1 MGGCAERV
9 AAAARAHAGRL
20 RAQPARV
27 QSRVRR
33 DPRADRAI
41 AAQADRAASRTHES
55 RRRNRQRCGR
65 RTALGHPQAG
75 HEWRSRAHGRAVSAG
90 GRRTRESGSGPLGGI
105 RMSVRPILLYGGRVI
120 DPTQRLDD
128 QVDVLLVDGKVAQI
142 GLSLSVPDETLTYE
156 VGGLIVCPGLIDV
169 HVHLREP
176 GGEHKETIATGTRAA
191 VAGGY
196 TAVCAMPN
204 TDPPIDD
211 PASVGYV
218 RAAGLRSGAA
228 RVYPIG
234 CVSIGQKGERLTEI
248 GEMVEAGAVGITD
261 DGHPV
266 GDAGLMR
273 LALEYTQTFDIPV
286 ANHCEEKSLSR
297 GGSMN
302 EGLVSTRLG
311 ITGIPNA
318 AEDVMIG
325 RDLILAE
332 LTGGRLHIQH
342 VSTRHG
348 VDLIRLAKSRGVRV
362 TAEATPHHCTLTD
375 QAVEGYRTEAKV
387 NPPLRSEDDRIAV
400 LEGVRDGTLD
410 IIATD
415 HAPHHYDEKEQA
427 FEDAPFGLVGLETA
441 LGLCITHLIEPGVLT
456 WPELIDRMS
465 CTPARAFNLPGGT
478 LEVGAMADITVID
491 PTEEWSVD
499 PTAFQSKS
507 RNTPFTGW
515 KLRGR
520 NRMTIVGGVVV
531 FQR

>member
-1 MGGCAERV
+1 
-9 AAAARAHAGRL
+9 
-20 RAQPARV
+20 
-27 QSRVRR
+27 
-33 DPRADRAI
+33 
-41 AAQADRAASRTHES
+41 
-55 RRRNRQRCGR
+55 
-65 RTALGHPQAG
+65 
-75 HEWRSRAHGRAVSAG
+75 
-90 GRRTRESGSGPLGGI
+90 
-105 RMSVRPILLYGGRVI
+105 MSVRPVLLHGGRVI

-128 QVDVLLVDGKVAQI
+128 QLDVLLVDGKVAQI
-142 GLSLSVPDETLTYE
+142 GLSLNVPDETLSYE

-234 CVSIGQKGERLTEI
+234 CVSVGQKGERLTEI

-273 LALEYTQTFDIPV
+273 LALEYTQAFDIPV

-302 EGLVSTRLG
+302 EGLVATRLG

-318 AEDVMIG
+318 AEDVMIA
-325 RDLILAE
+325 RDLLLAE

-342 VSTRHG
+342 VSTRYG
-348 VDLIRLAKSRGVRV
+348 VELIRQAKLRGVRV
-362 TAEATPHHCTLTD
+362 TAEATPHHFTLTD
-375 QAVEGYRTEAKV
+375 QAVEGYRTEMKV
-387 NPPLRSEDDRIAV
+387 NPPLRAEADRLAV
-400 LEGVRDGTLD
+400 MEGVRDGTLD
-410 IIATD
+410 VIATD

-441 LGLCITHLIEPGVLT
+441 IGLVITQLVEPGIIAFSDV
-456 WPELIDRMS
+456 IDRMS
-465 CTPARAFNLPGGT
+465 CAPARAFSLPGGT
-478 LEVGAMADITVID
+478 LQPGTVADVTVID
-491 PTEEWSVD
+491 PAVEWVVD
-499 PTAFQSKS
+499 PTLFKSKI
-507 RNTPFTGW
+507 RNTPFAGW

-520 NRMTIVGGVVV
+520 ARMTIVGGVVV
-531 FQR
+531 WGA